1 MSKAHLDSL
10 IEQLNAPEKTQRLN
24 ALRGIKELIDQG
36 IVPQPVRGVDVNNHI
51 HTFYSFSPY
60 SPAKAVFRSWES
72 GLTTTGIMDHD
83 SISGAEEFIEAGLI
97 LGMPTT
103 VGAELRVTLAGT
115 RLEGRRINNPDE
127 ITVAYL
133 ALHGIPHTA
142 IGDLAEFF
150 VPISKARG
158 VRNRAMLARINALLS
173 EAGIVV
179 DYDQDVL
186 PISMA
191 HAGGSV
197 TERHLL
203 FAVAR
208 KMSSRFGRGLALVE
222 FLERTLKQKISGKTR
237 EFLLDTNNEHY
248 DYDLLNVLKGH
259 MVEQF
264 YIPAT
269 DEIPTVSE
277 VSALAKRLGIILA
290 YPYLGDV
297 AESVTG
303 DKKAQSFEDEFL
315 DEVFDTLLDEGFKA
329 VTYMPSRNTPA
340 QLERLRKY
348 CEQYEFFQISGEDI
362 NQPRQKLICEAM
374 RDPSFSN
381 LYDAAWALIGHEL
394 SATKDAAQ
402 GMFTPETIAKMSK
415 LAERIAY
422 FKAYGQAVGHV
433 EMLE

>member
-1 MSKAHLDSL
+1 MNKEGLDSL
-10 IEQLNAPEKTQRLN
+10 IEQTNAPAKAQRLD
-24 ALRGIKELIDQG
+24 ALRAIKLLIDQG
-36 IVPQPVRGVDVNNHI
+36 EIPQPVRGVDVNNHI
-51 HTFYSFSPY
+51 HSNFSFSPY
-60 SPAKAVFRSWES
+60 SPTQAVFRSWES
-72 GLTTTGIMDHD
+72 GLTTTGLMDHD

-103 VGAELRVTLAGT
+103 IGAEMRVSFAGT

-127 ITVAYL
+127 TTVVYL

-142 IGDLAEFF
+142 IGELASFF
-150 VPISKARG
+150 APIAKARG
-158 VRNRAMLARINALLS
+158 ARNRAMLARINGLLDK
-173 EAGIVV
+173 AGITV
-179 DYDQDVL
+179 DYDRDVL

-208 KMSSRFGRGLALVE
+208 KMSARFGRGLALVE
-222 FLERTLKQKISGKTR
+222 FLEQTLKQKISGKTR
-237 EFLLDTNNEHY
+237 DYLLDNANDNY
-248 DYDLLNVLKGH
+248 DYDLLNVLKSH

-269 DEIPTVSE
+269 DEIPAVAE
-277 VSALAKRLGIILA
+277 VSALAERLGIILA
-290 YPYLGDV
+290 YPYLGDIG
-297 AESVTG
+297 ESVTG
-303 DKKAQSFEDEFL
+303 DKKAQAFEDEFL
-315 DEVFDTLLDEGFKA
+315 DELFELIISLGFKA

-340 QLERLRKY
+340 QLKRLRQL
-348 CEQYEFFQISGEDI
+348 CERHELFQISGEDI

-374 RDPSFSN
+374 RDPDFSN

-394 SATKDAAQ
+394 SATQDATRA
-402 GMFTPETIAKMSK
+402 MFSPEIIRQMPQ

-422 FKAYGQAVGHV
+422 FKAYG
-433 EMLE
+433 LEHATLAP

>member
-1 MSKAHLDSL
+1 MNKEGLDSL
-10 IEQLNAPEKTQRLN
+10 IEQTNAPAKAQRLD
-24 ALRGIKELIDQG
+24 ALRAIKLLIDQG
-36 IVPQPVRGVDVNNHI
+36 EIPQPVRGVDVNNHI
-51 HTFYSFSPY
+51 HSNFSFSPY
-60 SPAKAVFRSWES
+60 SPTQAVFRSWES
-72 GLTTTGIMDHD
+72 GLTTTGLMDHD

-103 VGAELRVTLAGT
+103 IGAEMRVSFAGT

-127 ITVAYL
+127 TTVVYL

-142 IGDLAEFF
+142 IGELASFF
-150 VPISKARG
+150 APIAKARG
-158 VRNRAMLARINALLS
+158 ARNRAMLARINGLLDK
-173 EAGIVV
+173 AGIAV
-179 DYDQDVL
+179 DYDRDVL

-208 KMSSRFGRGLALVE
+208 KMSARFGRGLALVE
-222 FLERTLKQKISGKTR
+222 FLEQTLKQKISGKTR
-237 EFLLDTNNEHY
+237 DYLLDNANDNY
-248 DYDLLNVLKGH
+248 DYDLLNVLKSH

-269 DEIPTVSE
+269 DEIPAVAE
-277 VSALAKRLGIILA
+277 VSALAERLGIILA
-290 YPYLGDV
+290 YPYLGDIG
-297 AESVTG
+297 ESVTG
-303 DKKAQSFEDEFL
+303 DKKAQAFEDEFL
-315 DEVFDTLLDEGFKA
+315 DELFELIISLGFKA

-340 QLERLRKY
+340 QLKRLRQL
-348 CEQYEFFQISGEDI
+348 CERHELFQISGEDI

-374 RDPSFSN
+374 RDPDFSN

-394 SATKDAAQ
+394 SATQDATRA
-402 GMFTPETIAKMSK
+402 MFSPEIIRQMPQ

-422 FKAYGQAVGHV
+422 FKAYG
-433 EMLE
+433 LEHATLAP